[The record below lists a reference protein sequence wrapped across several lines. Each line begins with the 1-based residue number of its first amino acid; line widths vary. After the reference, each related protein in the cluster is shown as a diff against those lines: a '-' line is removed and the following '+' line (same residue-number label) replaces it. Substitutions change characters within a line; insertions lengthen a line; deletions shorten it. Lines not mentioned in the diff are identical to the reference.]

1 VKRSWASAVGA
12 GCISGDEEEEEVMA
26 DGSKDQK
33 KENESQ
39 DGPESTMIVLWTTR
53 EFEMIDL

>member
-12 GCISGDEEEEEVMA
+12 GCISGDEEEEEVMV
-26 DGSKDQK
+26 DGSEDQK

-39 DGPESTMIVLWTTR
+39 DKPESTTIVLWTR
-53 EFEMIDL
+53 VLR